1 MKLSILYRG
10 PLESCNFGC
19 DYCPFA
25 KKVESNEALAGD
37 RASLERFLDWIRAR
51 PATDRLSIFFTPWG
65 EALVRHWYRDALV
78 ELSHLPSI
86 TKAAVQTNLSMSI
99 DFIDRAVPE
108 KIGIW
113 ATYHPEWADRRRF
126 VEKVIELHRRG
137 VRVSAGVVGFRRF
150 ADEIRRIR
158 DELPSAI
165 YLWINA
171 PKRYERL
178 EEHEVRRF
186 EAIDPHFRTNTIAHE
201 SLGARCFGGE
211 SVIAVDGDG
220 TMRRCHFI
228 ESPIGNLY
236 DPDFARALMPRA
248 CTNDTCGCHIGYV
261 HLEKLGLYGIYG
273 EGVLERVPSRHPPI
287 ASISTA

>member
-1 MKLSILYRG
+1 MNLSILYRG
-10 PLESCNFGC
+10 PLESCNYGC

-25 KKVESNEALAGD
+25 KKTESNEALGAD
-37 RASLERFLDWIRAR
+37 RAALERFLGWVRAR
-51 PATDRLSIFFTPWG
+51 PETDRLSIFFTPWG

-78 ELSHLPSI
+78 ELSHVPAI
-86 TKAAVQTNLSMSI
+86 AKAAVQTNLSMSI
-99 DFIDRAVPE
+99 DFFDRADPKQV
-108 KIGIW
+108 GIW

-137 VRVSAGVVGFRRF
+137 VSVSAGVVGFRKF
-150 ADEIRRIR
+150 SDEIRRLR

-178 EEHEVRRF
+178 DEGEIRGF
-186 EAIDPHFRTNTIAHE
+186 EAIDPHFRTNTLEHQ
-201 SLGARCFGGE
+201 SFGARCFGGE

-236 DPDFARALMPRA
+236 DPDFVRALFPRS

-261 HLEKLGLYGIYG
+261 HLERLRLYDVYG
-273 EGVLERVPSRHPPI
+273 EGVLERVPHSP
-287 ASISTA
+287 TVT